1 MFNRIHRICFTPFF
15 QTPPPM
21 IQFIKF
27 KHLFFPT
34 ITFATDRNPM
44 PHWGPMGPM
53 GPPRFRS
60 QPHTPG
66 DELRGSAEAKIH
78 RAMRQLRGLDVGIVP
93 GPHRDAQLVGH
104 ALVLA
109 DVAVRHR
116 APT

>member
-1 MFNRIHRICFTPFF
+1 
-15 QTPPPM
+15 M

-27 KHLFFPT
+27 IQHLFFPT
-34 ITFATDRNPM
+34 ITFATDHNPM
-44 PHWGPMGPM
+44 PHWGPMGPR
-53 GPPRFRS
+53 RFRS

-93 GPHRDAQLVGH
+93 GPHRDAQLVGY